1 MKGAISMKSIKKSK
15 SIRAGLQKGFR
26 DGTFKMPQRRC
37 YGYDTVLDG
46 ELIINPDEAA
56 TVRWIFERHFSG
68 DSQGKIAAGLVMQ
81 MNANAEL

>member
-1 MKGAISMKSIKKSK
+1 MGGLSILYIKFIYSVSCSDFCHCGFYFMKGAISMKSIKKSK

-56 TVRWIFERHFSG
+56 TVR
-68 DSQGKIAAGLVMQ
+68 
-81 MNANAEL
+81 